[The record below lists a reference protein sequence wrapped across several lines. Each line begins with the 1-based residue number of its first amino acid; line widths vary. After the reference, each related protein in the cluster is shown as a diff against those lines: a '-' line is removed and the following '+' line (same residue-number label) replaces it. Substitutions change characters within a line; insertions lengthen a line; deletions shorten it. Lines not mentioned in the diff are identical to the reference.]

1 MNATR
6 PPPHPHTPYTLHTL
20 SIGDT
25 QGMTK
30 KYVIAQTR

>member
-1 MNATR
+1 MNAGR
-6 PPPHPHTPYTLHTL
+6 PSQHPHTPYTLQTL

-30 KYVIAQTR
+30 KYAIAPTR

>member
-1 MNATR
+1 MNATCL
-6 PPPHPHTPYTLHTL
+6 PAHPHNPYTFHTL

-30 KYVIAQTR
+30 KYVITPTR